1 VRSVRHLGLPDWLKE
16 RRLELG
22 LPAEAEAYQSQ
33 RDLLLKGALV
43 GVVLAL
49 SPMALVVVL
58 DAQQRRL
65 DAEVLQLAP
74 VEARVGNA
82 EARLKAMAKER
93 GALEQQ
99 TKRIAAQLVALRSGS
114 ALLEQIRE
122 VTPQGVRLLSVA
134 ALPSKLIIKG
144 EAEGADALER
154 INALA
159 LNLEAQEELLVA
171 GTSILKATANDKGLI
186 DFSVESAIDPSVRA
200 TPERLREL
208 GSEGLARRY
217 ELLREQG
224 IAL

>member
-1 VRSVRHLGLPDWLKE
+1 MRSVRHLGLPDWLKE

-58 DAQQRRL
+58 GAQQRRL

-74 VEARVGNA
+74 VEASVGNA
-82 EARLKAMAKER
+82 EARLTAMAKQR

-159 LNLEAQEELLVA
+159 LNLEAQEELLTD

>member
-1 VRSVRHLGLPDWLKE
+1 MRSVRHLGLPDWLKE

-58 DAQQRRL
+58 DLQQRRL
-65 DAEVLQLAP
+65 DAEVLELAP
-74 VEARVGNA
+74 VEASVGNA
-82 EARLKAMAKER
+82 EARLKAMAKQR

-122 VTPQGVRLLSVA
+122 VTPQGVRLLSVV

-159 LNLEAQEELLVA
+159 LNLEAQEELLGN

-186 DFSVESAIDPSVRA
+186 DFSVESAIDPSVRS

>member
-1 VRSVRHLGLPDWLKE
+1 MRSVRHLGLPDWLKE

-58 DAQQRRL
+58 GAQQRRL

-74 VEARVGNA
+74 VEASVGNA
-82 EARLKAMAKER
+82 EARLKAMAKQR

-122 VTPQGVRLLSVA
+122 VTPQGVRLLSVV

-159 LNLEAQEELLVA
+159 LNLEAQEELLTD

>member
-1 VRSVRHLGLPDWLKE
+1 MRSMGHLGLPDWLKE

-22 LPAEAEAYQSQ
+22 LPAEAEVYEPQLT
-33 RDLLLKGALV
+33 LLLKGALV

-49 SPMALVVVL
+49 SPIALVVVL

-65 DAEVLQLAP
+65 DAQVLALAP

-82 EARLKAMAKER
+82 EARLQIMEKER

-114 ALLEQIRE
+114 ALLEQMRE
-122 VTPQGVRLLSVA
+122 VTPQGVRLLSVV

-159 LNLEAQEELLVA
+159 LNLEAQEELLGN

-186 DFSVESAIDPSVRA
+186 DFSVESAIDPSVRS

>member
-1 VRSVRHLGLPDWLKE
+1 MRSVRHLGLPDWLKE

-33 RDLLLKGALV
+33 RDLLFKGALV

-65 DAEVLQLAP
+65 NSGVLELAP

-82 EARLKAMAKER
+82 QARLKAMAKER

-99 TKRIAAQLVALRSGS
+99 TKRIASQLVALRSGS

-159 LNLEAQEELLVA
+159 LNLEAQQEFLVD

>member
-1 VRSVRHLGLPDWLKE
+1 MRSVRHLGLPDWLKE

-22 LPAEAEAYQSQ
+22 LPAEAEVYQPQ
-33 RDLLLKGALV
+33 RDLLFKGALV

-114 ALLEQIRE
+114 AQLEQIRE
-122 VTPQGVRLLSVA
+122 VTPQGVRLLSVV

-144 EAEGADALER
+144 ESEGADALER

-159 LNLEAQEELLVA
+159 LNLEAQEELLA
-171 GTSILKATANDKGLI
+171 DGTSILKATANDKGLI

-224 IAL
+224 IEL

>member
-1 VRSVRHLGLPDWLKE
+1 MRSMGHLGLPDWLKE

-22 LPAEAEAYQSQ
+22 LPAEAEVYEPQLT
-33 RDLLLKGALV
+33 LLLKGALV

-49 SPMALVVVL
+49 SPIALVVVL

-65 DAEVLQLAP
+65 DAQVLALAP

-82 EARLKAMAKER
+82 EARLKIMEKER

-114 ALLEQIRE
+114 ALLEQMRE
-122 VTPQGVRLLSVA
+122 VTPQGVRLLSVV

-159 LNLEAQEELLVA
+159 LNLEAQEELLGN

-186 DFSVESAIDPSVRA
+186 DFSVESAIDPSVRS

>member
-22 LPAEAEAYQSQ
+22 LPAEAEVHQSQ

-65 DAEVLQLAP
+65 DAEVLELAP
-74 VEARVGNA
+74 VEASVGNA
-82 EARLKAMAKER
+82 EARLKAMAKQR

-122 VTPQGVRLLSVA
+122 VTPRGVRLLSVA
-134 ALPSKLIIKG
+134 ALSSKLIIKG

-159 LNLEAQEELLVA
+159 LNLEAQEELLA
-171 GTSILKATANDKGLI
+171 GGTSILKATANDKGLI

-224 IAL
+224 IEL

>member
-1 VRSVRHLGLPDWLKE
+1 MRSVRHLGLPDWLKE

-33 RDLLLKGALV
+33 RDLLFKGALV

-49 SPMALVVVL
+49 SPMALVLVL

-65 DAEVLQLAP
+65 NSEVLELAP

-82 EARLKAMAKER
+82 QARLKAMAKER

-159 LNLEAQEELLVA
+159 LNLEAQEEFLVD

>member
-1 VRSVRHLGLPDWLKE
+1 MRSVRHLGLPDWLKE

-22 LPAEAEAYQSQ
+22 LPAEAEVYEPQ

-58 DAQQRRL
+58 DPQQRRL
-65 DAEVLQLAP
+65 DAQVLELAP
-74 VEARVGNA
+74 VEARFGNV
-82 EARLKAMAKER
+82 EARLKTMEKER

-122 VTPQGVRLLSVA
+122 VTPQGVRLLSVV

-159 LNLEAQEELLVA
+159 LNLEAQEELLGN

-186 DFSVESAIDPSVRA
+186 DFSVESAIDPSVRS
-200 TPERLREL
+200 TSERLREL

>member
-1 VRSVRHLGLPDWLKE
+1 VRHLGLPDWLKE

-58 DAQQRRL
+58 GAQQRRL

-74 VEARVGNA
+74 VEASVGNA
-82 EARLKAMAKER
+82 EARLKAMAKQR

-122 VTPQGVRLLSVA
+122 VTPQGVRLLSVV

-159 LNLEAQEELLVA
+159 LNLEAQEELLTD

>member
-1 VRSVRHLGLPDWLKE
+1 MRSVRHLGLPDWLKE

-49 SPMALVVVL
+49 SPMARVVVL
-58 DAQQRRL
+58 GAQQRRL

-74 VEARVGNA
+74 VEASVGNA
-82 EARLKAMAKER
+82 EARLKAMAKQR

-122 VTPQGVRLLSVA
+122 VTPQGVRLLSVV

-159 LNLEAQEELLVA
+159 LNLEAQEELLTD

>member
-1 VRSVRHLGLPDWLKE
+1 MRSVRHLGLPDWLKE

-58 DAQQRRL
+58 DLQQRRL
-65 DAEVLQLAP
+65 DAEVLELAP
-74 VEARVGNA
+74 VEASVGNA
-82 EARLKAMAKER
+82 EARLKAMAKQR

-122 VTPQGVRLLSVA
+122 VTPQGVRLLSVV

-159 LNLEAQEELLVA
+159 LNLEAQEELLA
-171 GTSILKATANDKGLI
+171 DGTSILKATANDKGLI

>member
-1 VRSVRHLGLPDWLKE
+1 MRSMGHLGLPDWLKE

-22 LPAEAEAYQSQ
+22 LPAEAEVYGPQLT
-33 RDLLLKGALV
+33 LLLKGALV

-49 SPMALVVVL
+49 SPIALVVVL

-65 DAEVLQLAP
+65 DAQVLALAP

-82 EARLKAMAKER
+82 EARLQIMEKER

-114 ALLEQIRE
+114 ALLEQMRE
-122 VTPQGVRLLSVA
+122 VTPQGVRLLSVV

-159 LNLEAQEELLVA
+159 LNLEAQEELLGN

-186 DFSVESAIDPSVRA
+186 DFSVESAIDPSVRS

>member
-1 VRSVRHLGLPDWLKE
+1 MRSVRHLGLPDWLKE

-65 DAEVLQLAP
+65 DAEVLELAP
-74 VEARVGNA
+74 VEASVGNA
-82 EARLKAMAKER
+82 EARLKAMAKQR

-122 VTPQGVRLLSVA
+122 VTPQGVRLLSVV
-134 ALPSKLIIKG
+134 ALSSKLIIKG

>member
-1 VRSVRHLGLPDWLKE
+1 MRSVRHLGLPDWLKE

-33 RDLLLKGALV
+33 RDLLFKGALV

-65 DAEVLQLAP
+65 NSEVLALAP

-82 EARLKAMAKER
+82 QARLKAMAKER

-99 TKRIAAQLVALRSGS
+99 TKRIASQLVALRSGS

-159 LNLEAQEELLVA
+159 LNLEAQDEFLVD